1 MIEPF
6 EALLFVLLLLS
17 SVAVMYLEDLFA
29 AAMITA
35 IFSLISACLYTLMDA
50 VDVAFTEAAVGAG
63 ISTVLILGT
72 ISLTTHKEHQQRLRV
87 WPMVA
92 VALTGAALIYGTLD
106 MPAFGSPDAVIH
118 HHVAPHYIEGASS
131 EFSGIPNIVTIL
143 LASYRGYD
151 TLGET
156 TVIFTATI
164 GVMLLL
170 GTLKRK
176 KARPANNPAP
186 APTPDDD
193 YLASPKQMQDFT
205 ILKVVCTALIPF
217 ILLYA
222 LYVQFHGDF
231 GPGGGFQAGVIFG
244 TGLILF
250 GLVFGLRPMHKV
262 APSRWLEIG
271 MVVGLV
277 LYAGTGMVSLLMG
290 GNFLDYA
297 VFDAHSAQHGRHVGI
312 LLVEGGVGITVTC
325 AMTLIFYS
333 VAGRTHA
340 RGQGESGGP
349 G

>member
-17 SVAVMYLEDLFA
+17 SLAVMYLEDLFA

-35 IFSLISACLYTLMDA
+35 IFSLLSACLYTLMDA

-72 ISLTTHKEHQQRLRV
+72 LSLTTHKEHQQRLRI
-87 WPMVA
+87 WPLVA
-92 VALTGAALIYGTLD
+92 VVITGAALIYGTLD

-118 HHVAPHYIEGASS
+118 HHLVARFIEGATT
-131 EFSGIPNIVTIL
+131 EFGIPNIVTIL

-151 TLGET
+151 TMGET

-164 GVMLLL
+164 GVLLLL
-170 GTLKRK
+170 GALKRK
-176 KARPANNPAP
+176 RKAPPSPDALPE
-186 APTPDDD
+186 PDDID
-193 YLASPKQMQDFT
+193 NDSPRQMQDFA

-250 GLVFGLRPMHKV
+250 GLVFGLRPMHRL
-262 APSRWLEIG
+262 APSLWLEIG
-271 MVVGLV
+271 LVVGLM
-277 LYAGTGMVSLLMG
+277 LYAGTGIAALAMG
-290 GNFLDYA
+290 GTFLDYA
-297 VFDAHSAQHGRHVGI
+297 VFDAHSAKHGRHIGI
-312 LLVEGGVGITVTC
+312 LLVEGGVGITVAC
-325 AMTLIFYS
+325 SMTLIFYA
-333 VAGRTHA
+333 VAGRKRA
-340 RGQGESGGP
+340 RGEVQGGGKS
-349 G
+349 